1 MSPHDEHEDDAVP
14 AEAAAPPAEDAPP
27 PADDVAA
34 AGTPV
39 PGPAEPPVA
48 EDVPPAAEGVD
59 PAPAAADEAPGD
71 VPAAVDEGD
80 RDASAEDTVPGADGS
95 PAPAEPVAGP
105 SGPVEP
111 VEQVS
116 GDDEGAAQAPEDAVP
131 TGPDAAPG
139 PVTGADAAQESAE
152 PEPAPSAEPEVAA
165 ELAAEA
171 GPPAAAEV
179 PDTAPEQPVEDPA
192 PAEPAGDLA
201 TAEPV
206 DAVPLVD
213 AVQAVEPVDQAPA
226 VEPVVVVPA
235 AEPLDAVPAAEP
247 LDAVPAVEPVVVVP
261 VVEPVVV
268 VSAVEPVDQAPAA
281 EPVDEVPAAAEPAPW
296 EDAQPVEPAP
306 SADSLSGEPAP
317 WAVAATPVAEPGAGD
332 VVPPA
337 DPAPED
343 RTATG
348 AAAPDTWSPPAEPA
362 WPGLETPPPPVTP
375 TPAPPRRPRPGPAAP
390 VDRPGEGASG
400 TAAPRRAPAPR
411 PSPRPRPAAPV
422 APARSAARPSPS
434 PSGQAP
440 RRPPRGASAAVPARR
455 RRVWPVLLAAVL
467 AVALLAAGALWFL
480 ERRADPG
487 GAATAEQVPDAVLP
501 ELAAPAPALAELS
514 ADAPVPSPAVLD
526 AVLSPLLAAPALGT
540 GLSAQVVDV
549 ATGDVL
555 FDRASA
561 DPGTPASTAK
571 LLTALAALTTL
582 DPEST
587 LTTRVVSGS
596 APGEVVLVGGGDP
609 TLSTTDPSVAYPGAA
624 TVAELAA
631 QVQAQVGGTA
641 VSRVVVDG
649 SLFSG
654 PLTAPGWGPDDA
666 PSSYAAP
673 VTAIA
678 VDGARVDPRGT
689 QRSGQ
694 PGTDAGTALAAALGV
709 PTAEVV
715 LGTAPAAARELG
727 SVESASVQRLVE
739 ESLTQ
744 SDNLLA
750 ESLARHVALARGL
763 PATFA
768 GSAQAVSEAV
778 AETGVDTTGLSLV
791 DASGLSEQDR
801 APARL
806 LADVVRAVSDGTI
819 PEAAG
824 LLAGLP
830 VAGYTG
836 TLAERTADGAGP
848 GSVRAKTGT
857 LLAVHDLAGTVVTAD
872 GRLLAFAVLADATAS
887 SPVASETALD
897 VVAAA
902 LAACGCR

>member
-14 AEAAAPPAEDAPP
+14 AEAAARSAEEAPR
-27 PADDVAA
+27 PADDAA
-34 AGTPV
+34 ASDAPA
-39 PGPAEPPVA
+39 PGPADQPVA
-48 EDVPPAAEGVD
+48 EGAPPAAEGVD
-59 PAPAAADEAPGD
+59 PAPASADEAPEAG
-71 VPAAVDEGD
+71 PAVVDEGD
-80 RDASAEDTVPGADGS
+80 GDVHAEDAVPSSDAS
-95 PAPAEPVAGP
+95 PAPAESVAGP
-105 SGPVEP
+105 PEP
-111 VEQVS
+111 AVGQVHEVD
-116 GDDEGAAQAPEDAVP
+116 GVDGGAAAQAPEEEVVTSPGADP
-131 TGPDAAPG
+131 APG
-139 PVTGADAAQESAE
+139 PAASADDAEQSAE
-152 PEPAPSAEPEVAA
+152 PAPSAEPAATAELAPTAEPAPSAEPEVAPV
-165 ELAAEA
+165 
-171 GPPAAAEV
+171 PPAPAGV
-179 PDTAPEQPVEDPA
+179 PGPAPEQPETDPA
-192 PAEPAGDLA
+192 PAEPA
-201 TAEPV
+201 
-206 DAVPLVD
+206 
-213 AVQAVEPVDQAPA
+213 
-226 VEPVVVVPA
+226 
-235 AEPLDAVPAAEP
+235 
-247 LDAVPAVEPVVVVP
+247 
-261 VVEPVVV
+261 
-268 VSAVEPVDQAPAA
+268 AA
-281 EPVDEVPAAAEPAPW
+281 EPVDEVPTAAEPMDEAPAAEPAPSGDFPSAQSSSAADSPSGEPALAGELPQAGPAPW
-296 EDAQPVEPAP
+296 EEAPPADPDPWADSLSAEPAPWYVAATPTAEPGPGDPAP
-306 SADSLSGEPAP
+306 SADPAQ
-317 WAVAATPVAEPGAGD
+317 
-332 VVPPA
+332 
-337 DPAPED
+337 ED
-343 RTATG
+343 RSAT
-348 AAAPDTWSPPAEPA
+348 AAAGPDTWSPPETA
-362 WPGLETPPPPVTP
+362 WPDRETPAPTVTP
-375 TPAPPRRPRPGPAAP
+375 TPAPPRRPRPGPAAA
-390 VDRPGEGASG
+390 VDRPGEE
-400 TAAPRRAPAPR
+400 APGRRAARTDPGLR
-411 PSPRPRPAAPV
+411 PSPRPRPAPPV
-422 APARSAARPSPS
+422 APTRSAARPSPS
-434 PSGQAP
+434 PSPSAPAP

-480 ERRADPG
+480 ERRTDPG

-501 ELAAPAPALAELS
+501 ELVAPAPALAELS
-514 ADAPVPSPAVLD
+514 ADAPAPSPAVLD

-609 TLSTTDPSVAYPGAA
+609 TLSTTDPSLAYPGAA

-631 QVQAQVGGTA
+631 EVQAQSAGAA
-641 VSRVVVDG
+641 VTRVVVDG
-649 SLFSG
+649 SLFGG
-654 PLTAPGWGPDDA
+654 PLTAPGWGPEDA
-666 PSSYAAP
+666 PSTYAAP
-673 VTAIA
+673 VTATA

-709 PTAEVV
+709 PAAEVV
-715 LGTAPAAARELG
+715 LGTAPAGARELG
-727 SVESASVQRLVE
+727 SVESAPVQRLVE

-763 PATFA
+763 PTTFA

-778 AETGVDTTGLSLV
+778 AEAGIDTTGLSLV

-872 GRLLAFAVLADATAS
+872 GRLLAFAVLADATAG